1 MKVHKQ
7 NQILSPFSNDQ
18 ELIHQSKHLLLELY
32 NCDFEKLNDESF
44 LRCTLNRAAKLA
56 NATVLNLISNKFEP
70 QGVTAIALLAESHI
84 SIHTWPESNYSAVD
98 IFTCGQN
105 MMPEL
110 ASQYLIESLMAKEHS
125 LRVIERNPPSAVS
138 KQDIRD
144 ISKALGFPWWD
155 KPAQPCLSSRF
166 PYGHEITSER
176 LKMVEKAE
184 EYVLFC
190 FLNHF

>member
-1 MKVHKQ
+1 MEGPKK
-7 NQILSPFSNDQ
+7 NQILSSFHGDHKLS
-18 ELIHQSKHLLLELY
+18 HQSKHLLLELY
-32 NCDFEKLNDESF
+32 RCDCEKLNDESF

-98 IFTCGQN
+98 IFTCGKN

-138 KQDIRD
+138 NQIR
-144 ISKALGFPWWD
+144 S
-155 KPAQPCLSSRF
+155 
-166 PYGHEITSER
+166 
-176 LKMVEKAE
+176 V
-184 EYVLFC
+184 V
-190 FLNHF
+190 

>member
-1 MKVHKQ
+1 MEIYKKS
-7 NQILSPFSNDQ
+7 QILSSLSDEQ
-18 ELIHQSKHLLLELY
+18 KLIHHSKHLLLELY
-32 NCDFEKLNDESF
+32 RCDREKLNDESI
-44 LRCTLNRAAKLA
+44 LRWIFNRASKVA

-98 IFTCGQN
+98 IFTCGKN

-138 KQDIRD
+138 KQIR
-144 ISKALGFPWWD
+144 
-155 KPAQPCLSSRF
+155 
-166 PYGHEITSER
+166 T
-176 LKMVEKAE
+176 V
-184 EYVLFC
+184 V
-190 FLNHF
+190 